1 MNRLLHTTS
10 LATIA
15 GLAFGVGML
24 ASGQAMAEQVTLN
37 WALWDWSKAP
47 YYQPLID
54 AYEAKHPDVKV
65 TYTDL
70 GSTDY
75 QTVLQTQLTGGGS
88 DLDVITVKDIP
99 GYANLVRSKLLEDV
113 SGAVDDPKAY
123 GGMIEGL
130 TVDGG
135 LYALPYRSDFWLL
148 YYNKDIFDKAG
159 VDYPSN
165 DMTMDQ
171 WADLA
176 EKLTS
181 GFGSNKVYGSLL
193 HTWRSTVEL
202 PAILDGK
209 HTLDGGSY
217 AFLKPYYERVLK
229 LQADGAIPSYAS
241 LKTSK
246 THYSGPFFNGTVA
259 MLPMGSW
266 FIGTQIAKVE
276 SGESK
281 ATNWGLAKYPHP
293 DGVAAGTTASTVTSL
308 GVSVNSKHK
317 EQALDFVKFV
327 AGPEGAAI
335 LADTGTIPALRDDNV
350 IAKITSTPGF
360 PSDPG
365 SKEAMKTGQTYL
377 EMPVN
382 LKAAQIE
389 VVLNRAHDEI
399 MTNNVSVDD
408 GLKEMDDGVK
418 AILSN

>member
-1 MNRLLHTTS
+1 MKRFLHSTS
-10 LATIA
+10 VA
-15 GLAFGVGML
+15 GLAL
-24 ASGQAMAEQVTLN
+24 AASVAAGAPAFAEQVTIN
-37 WALWDWSKAP
+37 WAMWDWAKTP
-47 YYQPLID
+47 YYEALIT
-54 AYEAKHPDVKV
+54 AYEAKNPDVKI

-99 GYANLVRSKLLEDV
+99 SYANLIRSNLLDDL
-113 SGAVDDPKAY
+113 SGAVADPKAY
-123 GGMIEGL
+123 GGLIEAL

-135 LYALPYRSDFWLL
+135 LYGIPFRSDFWVL

-159 VDYPSN
+159 LDYPTN
-165 DMTMDQ
+165 DMTLDQ
-171 WADLA
+171 WAELA
-176 EKLTS
+176 GKLTS
-181 GFGSNKVYGSLL
+181 GFGSDKVYGSLL

-202 PAILDGK
+202 PAIIDGK

-217 AFLKPYYERVLK
+217 GFLKPYYERVLK
-229 LQADGAIPSYAS
+229 MQEDGAIPSYAS
-241 LKTSK
+241 LKTTK
-246 THYSGPFFNGTVA
+246 THYSGPFFNGTIA

-266 FIGTQIAKVE
+266 FISTQIAKVA

-281 ATNWGLAKYPHP
+281 AVNWGLAKYPHP
-293 DGVAAGTTASTVTSL
+293 DGVAAGSTASTVTSL
-308 GVSVNSKHK
+308 GVAANSQHK
-317 EQALDFVKFV
+317 EAALDFVKFV
-327 AGPEGAAI
+327 TGPEGAAV

-360 PSDPG
+360 PEDDG
-365 SKEAMKTGQTYL
+365 SKEAMKTVAAYL

-399 MTNNVSVDD
+399 MTNNISVDD
-408 GLKEMDDGVK
+408 GLKEMDEGV
-418 AILSN
+418 APILAN